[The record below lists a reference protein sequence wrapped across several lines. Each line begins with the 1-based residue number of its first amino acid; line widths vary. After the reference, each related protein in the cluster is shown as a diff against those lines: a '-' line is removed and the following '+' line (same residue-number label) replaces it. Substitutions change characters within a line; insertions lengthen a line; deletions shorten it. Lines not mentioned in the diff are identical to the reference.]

1 MVHRL
6 TSFSVGQTAKVVAL
20 LYALMALILV
30 PFLIVLSMA
39 SPEKDRLGIG
49 FALLLPV
56 IYGVVGF
63 IVTAIGCAMY
73 NWLAQKVGGIEIT
86 VD

>member
-30 PFLIVLSMA
+30 PFLIALSMA
-39 SPEKDRLGIG
+39 SPEKDRLGLG
-49 FALLLPV
+49 FALALPV

-73 NWLAQKVGGIEIT
+73 NWLATKVGGIEIT